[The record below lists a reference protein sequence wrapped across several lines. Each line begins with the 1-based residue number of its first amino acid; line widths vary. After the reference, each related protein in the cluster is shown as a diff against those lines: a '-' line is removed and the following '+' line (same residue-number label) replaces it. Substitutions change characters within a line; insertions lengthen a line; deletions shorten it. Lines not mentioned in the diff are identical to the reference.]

1 MTAIFLLSCSETEYA
16 LLASATHGVLFGY
29 AVKPKTESA
38 FKAASSLH
46 FTE

>member
-16 LLASATHGVLFGY
+16 LLASATHGALFGY